1 MWKVIVIFCFFN
13 YDCILLEEKP
23 MNYYVN
29 EVECINMA
37 NAKHTQLSVA
47 YTRYGYAIKD
57 SKAYCKKV
65 PTI

>member
-1 MWKVIVIFCFFN
+1 
-13 YDCILLEEKP
+13 
-23 MNYYVN
+23 MNYYTN
-29 EVECINMA
+29 ETECINMA

-57 SKAYCKKV
+57 SKAYCTKV